1 MSLLLKPGPKSTQG
15 DYERPEAPDA
25 TDPQNNRESLFAA
38 ILLALFLHLLLYW
51 VSPSELFDSSIDRSE
66 TSPNFE
72 VIIEPIPEEAEMEE
86 RYVRAAPNVTETLPE
101 ETLNISDRDQQAAQE
116 EEAPP
121 DPENTPYIEGEE
133 EESNRLVQG
142 NPMQEPTPQSPPE
155 ASQSQGSSP
164 MAQQEAA
171 PREQPAENNP
181 DYIEQ
186 LPKEDAGVASI
197 EKPADSREQPE
208 EPVDLRDPVAATS
221 ELDGRGEAQITTPP
235 QASGEEGPK
244 PRPRQRVER
253 DTSFEPVKDN
263 RQGAIQ
269 IGRLS
274 FDAEYSEFG
283 EYWRRVAEI
292 IEARW
297 RNLVY
302 NTRSIPFGG
311 YRVVVNFAITRK
323 GEIRNVEVSF
333 SNAGRLAE
341 TISVDAIVG
350 EAPFFDWT
358 PEMILKMGEEAG
370 AAIHFYY

>member
-1 MSLLLKPGPKSTQG
+1 MSFPNPGPEPSR
-15 DYERPEAPDA
+15 EAHPEPEAVEA
-25 TDPQNNRESLFAA
+25 AEPQSHRESLFAA

-51 VSPSELFDSSIDRSE
+51 VSPSDLFESPAGE
-66 TSPNFE
+66 TDASADFE
-72 VIIEPIPEEAEMEE
+72 VVIESFQENQELEE
-86 RYVRAAPNVTETLPE
+86 RYVRAAPNISESVPE
-101 ETLNISDRDQQAAQE
+101 ETINISDRDQQAAQE

-121 DPENTPYIEGEE
+121 DPENTPYVEGDE

-142 NPMQEPTPQSPPE
+142 NPMQQPTPQSPPE

-171 PREQPAENNP
+171 PREKPAEANP

-186 LPKEDAGVASI
+186 VPDQDEGVASI
-197 EKPADSREQPE
+197 EKPAESREPPE
-208 EPVDLRDPVAATS
+208 EPVDLRDPVEATS
-221 ELDGRGEAQITTPP
+221 EADGQGEAQVTTPP

-253 DTSFEPVKDN
+253 DTSFGPVKDN

-269 IGRLS
+269 IGRLA
-274 FDAEYSEFG
+274 FDSQYSEFG
-283 EYWRRVAEI
+283 EYWRRVAEV

-311 YRVVVNFAITRK
+311 YRVVVEFSITRK
-323 GEIRNVEVSF
+323 GEVRNVEVSF
-333 SNAGRLAE
+333 SDAGRLAE

-358 PEMILKMGEEAG
+358 PEMIVKMGEEAG

>member
-1 MSLLLKPGPKSTQG
+1 MSLLKPGPKTPQRA
-15 DYERPEAPDA
+15 YQRPDA
-25 TDPQNNRESLFAA
+25 SEGTEPQSNRESLFAA

-51 VSPSELFDSSIDRSE
+51 VSPSELFETSVERSE
-66 TSPNFE
+66 VSPDFE
-72 VIIEPIPEEAEMEE
+72 VVMEPFPEDPEMEE
-86 RYVRAAPNVTETLPE
+86 RYVRAAPNIQESVPE

-121 DPENTPYIEGEE
+121 DPDNTPYVEGDEE
-133 EESNRLVQG
+133 QSNRLVQG

-155 ASQSQGSSP
+155 ASQSEGSSP
-164 MAQQEAA
+164 MARQEAA
-171 PREQPAENNP
+171 PREQPAETNP
-181 DYIEQ
+181 DFIEQ
-186 LPKEDAGVASI
+186 VPEEDTGVASI
-197 EKPADSREQPE
+197 EKPADSREPPE
-208 EPVDLRDPVAATS
+208 EPVDIGEPVAATS
-221 ELDGRGEAQITTPP
+221 EFDGQGEAQVTTPP
-235 QASGEEGPK
+235 QASGEEGPT

-253 DTSFEPVKDN
+253 DTSFGPVKDN

-274 FDAEYSEFG
+274 FDAQYSEFG

-311 YRVVVNFAITRK
+311 YRVVVEFAITRK
-323 GEIRNVEVSF
+323 GEVRNVEVSF